1 MPTLLSGNAR
11 ATALLGLPGWQECA
25 GRDAIGRTFAF
36 HDFAEAFAF
45 MTRVAL
51 AAEKLNHHPDWS
63 NAYNRVDITLSSH
76 DAGGVTERDIRLAHL
91 IDAAAQPGAGSL
103 VGQG

>member
-1 MPTLLSGNAR
+1 MPQPLSGNAR
-11 ATALLGLPGWQECA
+11 ATALLGLPGWHECE
-25 GRDAIGRTFAF
+25 GRDAICRAFRF

-51 AAEKLNHHPDWS
+51 AAEKLNHHPEWNNGYD
-63 NAYNRVDITLSSH
+63 RVEIALTSH

-91 IDAAAQPGAGSL
+91 IDAAQQAAGPPPAGQP
-103 VGQG
+103 